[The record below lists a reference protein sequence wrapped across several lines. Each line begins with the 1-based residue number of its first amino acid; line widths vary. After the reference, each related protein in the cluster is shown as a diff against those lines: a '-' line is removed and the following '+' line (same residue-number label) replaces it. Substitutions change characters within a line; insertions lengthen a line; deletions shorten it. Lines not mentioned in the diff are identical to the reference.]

1 MVDEYSEEYWEEE
14 YYDSLETSLGNSQSR
29 HDEEVAGAM
38 VCAYFMATTVILG
51 ALGTPALANL
61 VVNQRGRYEIHRDVE
76 GKDGPW
82 KYSPE
87 GWMKSQLASGVVNT
101 LAGEGFTPSGVSTIF
116 GKSMPLDLKYLNEG
130 KNLLETTGQFGYH
143 EGMLQGQLEIYQ
155 IEGAIPL
162 EGAIAVE
169 GVKGYILGI
178 PWTTC
183 EDNGNCVGASP
194 VCDECQGL
202 SGEVF
207 EADGFEP
214 YAHNWCRCNEPLA
227 DPVIME
233 SW

>member
-29 HDEEVAGAM
+29 HDEEIAEALLF
-38 VCAYFMATTVILG
+38 ASLIATTLVG
-51 ALGTPALANL
+51 GVGGEPATFSE
-61 VVNQRGRYEIHRDVE
+61 V
-76 GKDGPW
+76 
-82 KYSPE
+82 S
-87 GWMKSQLASGVVNT
+87 SGFSK
-101 LAGEGFTPSGVSTIF
+101 A
-116 GKSMPLDLKYLNEG
+116 MPLDLKYLNEG

-143 EGMLQGQLEIYQ
+143 EGMLQGQLEVYQ
-155 IEGAIPL
+155 IEGAIPM

-183 EDNGNCVGASP
+183 EDNGNCSGASP